1 MRNAR
6 VLTALGLLAA
16 AGAANAEVS
25 STWTLT
31 NDYDFRGTSQ
41 SAKDPALQASI
52 DYAHDSGWYVGGW
65 ASNVD
70 FGASDPDLEI
80 DIYTG
85 FSKTFDNKFGF
96 DAGIVYYSYHKNPDP
111 GAEFYEIY
119 GGVSYDWLSAKA
131 YFSPDFGGDSTPGN
145 TSAEYIQL
153 DAEVPLPASFS
164 VLAHAGYS
172 WGDYWDD
179 SYFDYSAG
187 VGYTAGHFNLA
198 LKYVDTDTSKSDGTR
213 ITDDV
218 FNNEGRVIFTVSTT
232 FPWGD

>member
-70 FGASDPDLEI
+70 FGASDPDLEL

-145 TSAEYIQL
+145 TSAQYIQV
-153 DAEVPLPASFS
+153 DASVPLPANFS
-164 VLAHAGYS
+164 ILAHAGYS

-179 SYFDYSAG
+179 IMGDKALDYSLG
-187 VGYTAGHFNLA
+187 VGYTAGHFDLA
-198 LKYVDTDTSKSDGTR
+198 LKYVDTDTDAVEKG
-213 ITDDV
+213 DV